1 MLTKTFLADL
11 LERATAQ
18 YLESFLGF
26 LLMAQTLDVSVVGAA
41 ALGAIPAAL
50 SLVKNL
56 LLELSGS
63 SGPAPSLWLDV
74 LERAGVAYVVSLIAL
89 LLAAPVLTV
98 GALQAAAVAAVPAA
112 LAVLKGFAAGFLGRR
127 GSAAALPAELDPA
140 A

>member
-11 LERATAQ
+11 LERAAAQ

-26 LLMAQTLDVSVVGAA
+26 LLMAQTLDVSALGAA
-41 ALGAIPAAL
+41 ALGAIPAVL

-56 LLELSGS
+56 LLELSGT
-63 SGPAPSLWLDV
+63 GTHAPNVYVDV

-89 LLAAPVLTV
+89 LLAAPVLSV
-98 GALQAAAVAAVPAA
+98 SVLSAAAVAAVPAG
-112 LAVLKGFAAGFLGRR
+112 LAVLKGFVAGFVGRR
-127 GSAAALPAELDPA
+127 GSAAALPEHLDPA